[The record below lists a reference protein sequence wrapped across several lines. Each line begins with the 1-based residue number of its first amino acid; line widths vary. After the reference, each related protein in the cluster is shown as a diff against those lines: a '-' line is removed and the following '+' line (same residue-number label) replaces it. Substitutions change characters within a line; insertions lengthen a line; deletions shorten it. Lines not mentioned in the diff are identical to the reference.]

1 MTKICGKAWKFGDNI
16 DTDIIIPAC
25 HLVLPLEEMKAYAMA
40 PIAPDFAAKA
50 ADGDVIIAGKNFGC
64 GSSREQA
71 PAVLKALGI
80 KAVVAKS
87 FARIFFRNAI
97 NLGVPAI
104 ACDQIQEN
112 IQESDRIEI
121 DLVAAQIFATRR
133 SMRFSCSKLPDFLM
147 DIMTAGG
154 LIPFLA
160 AQKRNPKPLLL
171 NLNNCHR

>member
-16 DTDIIIPAC
+16 DTDLIIPAY

-50 ADGDVIIAGKNFGC
+50 AERDVILAGKNFGC

-87 FARIFFRNAI
+87 FARIFFRNAV
-97 NLGVPAI
+97 NLGLPAI
-104 ACDQIQEN
+104 ACSEIQEH
-112 IQESDRIEI
+112 IQAGDRIEI
-121 DLVAAQIFATRR
+121 DLAAAEILAPQY
-133 SMRFSCSKLPDFLM
+133 SMRFSCSKQPDFLM
-147 DIMTAGG
+147 DIMNAGG
-154 LIPFLA
+154 LIPYLA
-160 AQKRNPKPLLL
+160 AQKGKS
-171 NLNNCHR
+171 C